1 MRSFPFLWLY
11 FLPVYT
17 FYQMQ
22 ENSENCDI
30 EVLTGNDSEIIEMV
44 SGSLSPSPT
53 LAINEIITDFFKCI
67 LIIQDLVLGVADLHT
82 PEAVA
87 AAESA
92 IAGCQTVIPLAA
104 SSSEADSEDSSDND
118 SDDDDD
124 DDNGNDD
131 GNDTCLPVKLERSK
145 SGRSNSLSED
155 QSKKRQKIVEL
166 S

>member
-1 MRSFPFLWLY
+1 
-11 FLPVYT
+11 
-17 FYQMQ
+17 MQ

-118 SDDDDD
+118 SDEDSSDNDSDEDSSDNDSDDDDD

>member
-1 MRSFPFLWLY
+1 M
-11 FLPVYT
+11 
-17 FYQMQ
+17 
-22 ENSENCDI
+22 
-30 EVLTGNDSEIIEMV
+30 
-44 SGSLSPSPT
+44 
-53 LAINEIITDFFKCI
+53 
-67 LIIQDLVLGVADLHT
+67 LGVADLHT

-104 SSSEADSEDSSDND
+104 SSSEADSEDSSDNDSDEDSSDND